1 METNTQKITPFLW
14 FNGNVEEAVNY
25 YTSIFKN
32 SKVLNMSRI
41 PDGRTMTAT
50 IIIEDQEFMLL
61 DGGPQFPFTEAV
73 SFMVNCDTQEEVD
86 DLWSKLTTDG
96 GQESMC
102 GWLKDKFG
110 LSWQIT
116 PKILLKLMGDP
127 DREKANRV
135 MQAMMQMRKI
145 DIKKLQEAYNN
156 Q

>member
-1 METNTQKITPFLW
+1 METAQKITPFLW

-32 SKVLNMSRI
+32 SRILNVSRI
-41 PDGRTMTAT
+41 PDGKTMMAT
-50 IIIEDQEFMLL
+50 LIIEGQQFMLL

-73 SFMVNCDTQEEVD
+73 SFMVNCETQEEVD
-86 DLWSKLTTDG
+86 DLWGKLTANG

-116 PKILLKLMGDP
+116 PKILLKLMADP
-127 DREKANRV
+127 DREKSNRV

-145 DIKKLQEAYNN
+145 DIKKLQEAYDN